1 MYSLAHR
8 ILKNLNPETAH
19 NLSIQGLKLG
29 LYPKVNFKNTNVLEQ
44 TIWGRRFQTP
54 IGLSAG
60 FDKNAEVIKPILN
73 MGFSFTE
80 LGTVTPLPQKGNP
93 KPRIFR
99 FPKYQALVNSLG
111 FNNKGLD
118 NFERNIVNTN
128 NSENFQ
134 DKIIGINIGNNKETK
149 EIIHDL
155 EKLFDRLY
163 RLGDYIVIN
172 LSSPNTPGLRDNLK
186 SKSFEKIVN
195 HLQRLREKN
204 NSKIP
209 ILFKISPD
217 ISEQE
222 KKDIALISLA
232 NDVDGLI
239 LTNTSIDKSTLS
251 TEMNGGISGKPLF
264 LKSNKLIRDF
274 YTLTSGKIKI
284 IGVGGVFTANDIL
297 TKMKLGASLVQL
309 YSSFTYQGPYHVK
322 KITLDLIA
330 LIQQEGYR
338 NISEVIGQHS

>member
-8 ILKNLNPETAH
+8 ILKNLNPEIAH

-134 DKIIGINIGNNKETK
+134 DKIIGINIGNNKETQ
-149 EIIHDL
+149 EIIEDL

-163 RLGDYIVIN
+163 RLGDYIVVN

-186 SKSFEKIVN
+186 SQYFEKIVI
-195 HLQRLREKN
+195 HLHKLREKN

-232 NDVDGLI
+232 NDVDGLV
-239 LTNTSIDKSTLS
+239 LTNTSIDKSTLG
-251 TEMNGGISGKPLF
+251 MKLNGGLSGKPLF
-264 LKSNKLIRDF
+264 YKSNKIIRDF
-274 YTLTSGKIKI
+274 YTLTSGKVKI
-284 IGVGGVFTANDIL
+284 IGVGGIFTANDIL
-297 TKMKLGASLVQL
+297 TKIKLGASLVQL
-309 YSSFTYQGPYHVK
+309 YSSFTYQGPYHIK
-322 KITLDLIA
+322 KITLDLMA
-330 LIQQEGYR
+330 LIQQQGFR

>member
-1 MYSLAHR
+1 MYSLAHW
-8 ILKNLNPETAH
+8 ILKNLNPEIAH

-29 LYPKVNFKNTNVLEQ
+29 LYPKVKFKNTNILEQ

-99 FPKYQALVNSLG
+99 FPKHQALVNSLG
-111 FNNKGLD
+111 FNNKGL
-118 NFERNIVNTN
+118 NHFERNVANTN
-128 NSENFQ
+128 ASENFQ

-149 EIIHDL
+149 EIIEDL

-186 SKSFEKIVN
+186 SQSFEKIVN
-195 HLQRLREKN
+195 HLHKLREKN

-239 LTNTSIDKSTLS
+239 LTNTSIDKSTLGV
-251 TEMNGGISGKPLF
+251 EMNGGLSGRPLF
-264 LKSNKLIRDF
+264 YKSNKIIRDF

-284 IGVGGVFTANDIL
+284 IGVGGIFTANDIL

-309 YSSFTYQGPYHVK
+309 YSSFTYQGPYHIK
-322 KITLDLIA
+322 KITLDLMA
-330 LIQQEGYR
+330 LIQQQGYR

>member
-8 ILKNLNPETAH
+8 ILKNLNPEIAH

-99 FPKYQALVNSLG
+99 FATHQALVNSLG

-118 NFERNIVNTN
+118 HFERNIVNTN
-128 NSENFQ
+128 NNENFQ
-134 DKIIGINIGNNKETK
+134 DKIIGINIGNNKETQ
-149 EIIHDL
+149 EIIEDL

-163 RLGDYIVIN
+163 RLGDYIVVN

-186 SKSFEKIVN
+186 SQYFEKIVI
-195 HLQRLREKN
+195 HLHKLREKN

-239 LTNTSIDKSTLS
+239 LTNTSIDKSTLG
-251 TEMNGGISGKPLF
+251 MKLNGGLSGKPLF
-264 LKSNKLIRDF
+264 YKSNKIIRDF
-274 YTLTSGKIKI
+274 YTLTSGKVKI
-284 IGVGGVFTANDIL
+284 IGVGGIFTANDIL
-297 TKMKLGASLVQL
+297 TKIKLGASLVQL
-309 YSSFTYQGPYHVK
+309 YSSFTYQGPYHIK
-322 KITLDLIA
+322 KITLDLMA
-330 LIQQEGYR
+330 LIQQQGFR

>member
-1 MYSLAHR
+1 M
-8 ILKNLNPETAH
+8 
-19 NLSIQGLKLG
+19 QKL
-29 LYPKVNFKNTNVLEQ
+29 
-44 TIWGRRFQTP
+44 
-54 IGLSAG
+54 
-60 FDKNAEVIKPILN
+60 IKPILN

-99 FPKYQALVNSLG
+99 FPQHQALVNSLG
-111 FNNKGLD
+111 FNNRGLD
-118 NFERNIVNTN
+118 SFERNIVNTN
-128 NSENFQ
+128 TSENFQ

-149 EIIHDL
+149 EIIEDL

-172 LSSPNTPGLRDNLK
+172 LSSPNTPGLRENLK
-186 SKSFEKIVN
+186 SQSFEKIVN
-195 HLQRLREKN
+195 HLHKLREKN

-209 ILFKISPD
+209 LLFKISPD

-239 LTNTSIDKSTLS
+239 LTNTSIDKSTLGI
-251 TEMNGGISGKPLF
+251 EMNGGISGRPLF
-264 LKSNKLIRDF
+264 YKSNKIIRDF

-284 IGVGGVFTANDIL
+284 IGVGGIFTANDIL
-297 TKMKLGASLVQL
+297 TKMKLGASLIQL
-309 YSSFTYQGPYHVK
+309 YSSFTYQGPYHIK
-322 KITLDLIA
+322 KITLDLMA
-330 LIQQEGYR
+330 LIQQQGYR

>member
-1 MYSLAHR
+1 MYSLAHW

-29 LYPKVNFKNTNVLEQ
+29 LYPKVKFKNTNILEQ

-99 FPKYQALVNSLG
+99 FPIHQALINSLG
-111 FNNKGLD
+111 FNNKGL
-118 NFERNIVNTN
+118 NHFERHVVNTN
-128 NSENFQ
+128 NSENFK

-149 EIIHDL
+149 EIIEDL

-186 SKSFEKIVN
+186 SQSFEKIVN
-195 HLQRLREKN
+195 HLHKLREKN

-239 LTNTSIDKSTLS
+239 LTNTSIDKSTLGV
-251 TEMNGGISGKPLF
+251 EMNGGLSGRPLF
-264 LKSNKLIRDF
+264 YKSNKIIRDF

-284 IGVGGVFTANDIL
+284 IGVGGIFTANDIL

-309 YSSFTYQGPYHVK
+309 YSSFTYQGPYHIK
-322 KITLDLIA
+322 KITLDLMA
-330 LIQQEGYR
+330 LIQQQGYR

>member
-19 NLSIQGLKLG
+19 NLSIKGLKLG
-29 LYPKVNFKNTNVLEQ
+29 FYPKINFKNTNILEQ

-99 FPKYQALVNSLG
+99 FPIHQALINSLG
-111 FNNKGLD
+111 FNNKGL
-118 NFERNIVNTN
+118 NHFERNVVNTN

-149 EIIHDL
+149 EIIEDL

-186 SKSFEKIVN
+186 SQSFEKIVN
-195 HLQRLREKN
+195 HLHKLREKN

-239 LTNTSIDKSTLS
+239 LTNTSIDKSTLGI
-251 TEMNGGISGKPLF
+251 EMNGGISGRPLF
-264 LKSNKLIRDF
+264 YKSNKIIRDF

-284 IGVGGVFTANDIL
+284 IGVGGVDSGESAFEKITA
-297 TKMKLGASLVQL
+297 GADAIQL
-309 YSSFTYQGPYHVK
+309 YTGMVYKGPGIVK
-322 KITLDLIA
+322 EIKKDLI
-330 LIQQEGYR
+330 LILKKE
-338 NISEVIGQHS
+338 NLKNVSEAVGINA

>member
-1 MYSLAHR
+1 MYSLAHW

-29 LYPKVNFKNTNVLEQ
+29 LYPKVKFKNTNILEQ

-99 FPKYQALVNSLG
+99 FPIHRALINSLG
-111 FNNKGLD
+111 FNNKGL
-118 NFERNIVNTN
+118 NHFERNVVNTN

-149 EIIHDL
+149 EIIEDL

-186 SKSFEKIVN
+186 SQSFEKIVN
-195 HLQRLREKN
+195 HLHKLREKN

-239 LTNTSIDKSTLS
+239 LTNTSIDKSTLGV
-251 TEMNGGISGKPLF
+251 EMNGGLSGRPLF
-264 LKSNKLIRDF
+264 YKSNKIIRDF

-284 IGVGGVFTANDIL
+284 IGVGGIFTANDIL

-309 YSSFTYQGPYHVK
+309 YSSFTYQGPYHIK
-322 KITLDLIA
+322 KITLDLMA
-330 LIQQEGYR
+330 LIQQQGYR

>member
-1 MYSLAHR
+1 MYSLAHW

-29 LYPKVNFKNTNVLEQ
+29 LYPKVKFKNTNILEQ

-99 FPKYQALVNSLG
+99 FPKHQALINSLG
-111 FNNKGLD
+111 FNNKGL
-118 NFERNIVNTN
+118 NHFERNVANTN
-128 NSENFQ
+128 TSENFQ

-149 EIIHDL
+149 EIIEAL

-186 SKSFEKIVN
+186 SQSFEKIVN
-195 HLQRLREKN
+195 HLHKLREKN

-239 LTNTSIDKSTLS
+239 LTNTSIDKSTLGV
-251 TEMNGGISGKPLF
+251 EMNGGLSGRPLF
-264 LKSNKLIRDF
+264 YKSNKIIRDF

-284 IGVGGVFTANDIL
+284 IGVGGIFTANDIL

-309 YSSFTYQGPYHVK
+309 YSSFTYQGPYHIK
-322 KITLDLIA
+322 KITLDLMA
-330 LIQQEGYR
+330 LIQQQGYR